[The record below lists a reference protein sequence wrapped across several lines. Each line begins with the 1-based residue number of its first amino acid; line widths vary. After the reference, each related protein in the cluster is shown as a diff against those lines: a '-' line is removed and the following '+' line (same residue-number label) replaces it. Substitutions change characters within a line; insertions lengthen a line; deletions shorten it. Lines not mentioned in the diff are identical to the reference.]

1 LVYEADLVANPAAES
16 MVKPQDGLN
25 GASNYRFVKEKYADL
40 AYYSKQAHYNHVNE
54 KELQKTPKSPMKGA
68 SLSMFIRKG
77 QSDVMKKGSGSK
89 SVCSATVD
97 STLDSS
103 DTRSLCQFSTKK
115 LDLTPKYNGSTASSL
130 QSSCG
135 SLDFRP
141 RDRGDSGNFM
151 EEANQSM
158 LIKKPSI
165 HNDPRRAAFHQ
176 SRGNLDFATA
186 EGDDDDIPEDSNEIE
201 QNMRLNT
208 SSKDVKKSKKST
220 RISVLAS
227 KSIPSPRLPQNKR
240 MGLYSVNQRGRSSS
254 RTRDGQRD
262 RSISRARDNPLDKA
276 DNGRSRSSAR
286 TLESGGDRLSKRRG
300 RSNCARSIASS
311 VDITKNRSQPGA
323 TDPVDSNAVSKR
335 PTSTSG
341 KNRLESSARRTPVS
355 SARCRSSSRVRT
367 RRSGDSTLSG
377 SSASLDVS
385 SIAHEVS
392 KKPSARGSSR
402 SSSKIRSRR
411 SEDHGLNGS
420 SARLDAAGPRS
431 TLGRSS
437 STSRLNSRN
446 LDNTNES
453 SASPS
458 SLATNARR
466 RRSPSRK
473 TNRSTPL
480 ADSSGS
486 PQDREAKKDALPH
499 DDQDAKLQ
507 RRSRSSSRDAVGR
520 RPQSY
525 SKSKGVTSGVSSEK
539 KVGTRGNKNS
549 QFRPKSTDRLNASSQ
564 SLSFNSSS
572 QSLSLDSV
580 FPKKNEGLSDYIPED
595 DGEMSFQVIPGSSN
609 HQRSSFGA
617 NKIGSDK
624 GSGSKSFTAPYISKS
639 DLKPASEYENERRRS
654 SRGKLAGINAK
665 RVSRKSDI
673 FASLDR
679 EEDEV
684 NQQAGPLM
692 RRQFRTQSVLGA
704 GPLQVRAPPKR
715 TSSDTSQ
722 FRGIVNTASKKT
734 YNF

>member
-1 LVYEADLVANPAAES
+1 VYEADLVANPAAES
-16 MVKPQDGLN
+16 MVKPVDGLH
-25 GASNYRFVKEKYADL
+25 GASNYRFVKEKYVDL
-40 AYYSKQAHYNHVNE
+40 AYYSEQAHYNHVNE
-54 KELQKTPKSPMKGA
+54 KELPKTPNSPTKGA
-68 SLSMFIRKG
+68 SLSLFIKKG
-77 QSDVMKKGSGSK
+77 QSDVVKKGSGSK

-97 STLDSS
+97 STLDGDS
-103 DTRSLCQFSTKK
+103 RSLCQFSTKNI
-115 LDLTPKYNGSTASSL
+115 DLTPKYNGSSASSL

-135 SLDFRP
+135 SLDFRQ

-151 EEANQSM
+151 EEANKSM
-158 LIKKPSI
+158 LIKKPGI

-176 SRGNLDFATA
+176 SKGNLDFSMA

-201 QNMRLNT
+201 QDLRLNT
-208 SSKDVKKSKKST
+208 SSKDVKKSKK

-227 KSIPSPRLPQNKR
+227 KSIPAPRLPQNKR

-254 RTRDGQRD
+254 RTRDGQRG
-262 RSISRARDNPLDKA
+262 RSMSRARDNPLDKA
-276 DNGRSRSSAR
+276 DNGQSRSSAR
-286 TLESGGDRLSKRRG
+286 TLESGHDRLPKRRG
-300 RSNCARSIASS
+300 RSNSARSIASS
-311 VDITKNRSQPGA
+311 ADIAKNRSQPSA
-323 TDPVDSNAVSKR
+323 TDPADSDAVR
-335 PTSTSG
+335 RRRTSTSRAN
-341 KNRLESSARRTPVS
+341 NRLESSARKTPVS
-355 SARCRSSSRVRT
+355 SARSRSSSIVRT

-377 SSASLDVS
+377 SSACLDVP

-402 SSSKIRSRR
+402 SSSKIRSRG

-420 SARLDAAGPRS
+420 SARLDAAARPRS
-431 TLGRSS
+431 ALGRSS
-437 STSRLNSRN
+437 STSRLNSPN

-473 TNRSTPL
+473 ANRSTPS
-480 ADSSGS
+480 ADSSGGS
-486 PQDREAKKDALPH
+486 QDRETRKDGLRH

-507 RRSRSSSRDAVGR
+507 RRSRSSSRGAVDR

-525 SKSKGVTSGVSSEK
+525 SKSKGVTSEVSSEK
-539 KVGTRGNKNS
+539 KVGTRDNRNA

-564 SLSFNSSS
+564 SLS
-572 QSLSLDSV
+572 LDSV
-580 FPKKNEGLSDYIPED
+580 HSKKNEGLSDYIPED
-595 DGEMSFQVIPGSSN
+595 DGDTSFQVIPGSSN
-609 HQRSSFGA
+609 HQRSSYGA

-624 GSGSKSFTAPYISKS
+624 GSKSFTAPYISKS
-639 DLKPASEYENERRRS
+639 DLKPASEYESERRRS
-654 SRGKLAGINAK
+654 SRGKLAGINVK
-665 RVSRKSDI
+665 RTSRKSDI

-684 NQQAGPLM
+684 NQQMGPLM
-692 RRQFRTQSVLGA
+692 RRQFKSQSMVSA
-704 GPLQVRAPPKR
+704 GPLQVRAPPRR
-715 TSSDTSQ
+715 TTSDTGQ